1 MSALLLEQNDVRLN
15 VAAAGSAGTAVNGAV
30 TDLTGFDGAAFFCT
44 IATANAGN
52 YLKLQAGDAADG
64 SDMADV
70 AGSKVVA
77 AANGQVVGIEVNR
90 IGYKYVRPVVIR
102 AGTNT
107 ATGDMYAV
115 RFNAAVQPTTRQVT
129 NTLITSILQS
139 PALGTP

>member
-52 YLKLQAGDAADG
+52 FLKLQAGDAADG

-70 AGSKVVA
+70 AGSKVIA
-77 AANGQVVGIEVNR
+77 ASNGQVVGIEVNR
-90 IGYKYVRPVVIR
+90 IAYKFVRPVVIR
-102 AGTNT
+102 AGANT

-115 RFNAAVQPTTRQVT
+115 RFNAAVQPTTRQVAS
-129 NTLITSILQS
+129 TLITSILQS